1 MGDTDFPAVLG
12 NRMASNPAGYLQQ
25 YVTRL
30 KGREEYEQAGTGI
43 SDLRVQNE
51 YAQEAGGPL
60 IGNFEI
66 SNPEFNPIEFEISG
80 RPSYMPTEQE
90 LHEKVREYY
99 STTPRGRQIERNIQ
113 KLKQRYGGLRGV

>member
-25 YVTRL
+25 YV
-30 KGREEYEQAGTGI
+30 KGMKEYEQAGTDI
-43 SDLRVQNE
+43 PDFRVQDE

-66 SNPEFNPIEFEISG
+66 SNPEFNPMEFEISG
-80 RPSYMPTEQE
+80 RPGYMPTEQE
-90 LHEKVREYY
+90 LHEKAREYY
-99 STTPRGRQIERNIQ
+99 STTPRGRQIESNIK